1 MPKQYF
7 FQAGTFQDLSYAE
20 LVSVFEIY
28 GLNKDVIHKF
38 TDDIFL
44 IKSKEISEDV
54 LMNIFNRLGG
64 FIRLGYVIDNLDTFL
79 EKFTEQESRVV
90 FGLSVLGRKD
100 RGDIAFL
107 KKLGNELKRGF
118 KEYNISSRFLFPRGK
133 DLELNAAQIV
143 NNAVLKKGFELCIL
157 RNQEEEIYSSTLL
170 VQDIEGYI
178 KRDTQRPHSDIDMG
192 VLPPKLARIMINL
205 CSLKEGTI
213 WDPFCGSGTVPME
226 SALLGYN
233 FLASDIDENAI
244 YYTEENVKWLNEQGD
259 LGNIVYEAFRLDVS
273 EPDRAVIKKLK
284 NTNISGIVCE
294 PYMGPAQKNV
304 ISEEKA
310 DGLLNDV
317 KSLYKNL
324 FEMLD
329 EEIGVRGVK
338 MVLIIPSYKTYS
350 GWKTF
355 GIREIVSNRWEV
367 LNSYYSPSR
376 DLKWSRKNSII
387 TRNIFILHRT

>member
-44 IKSKEISEDV
+44 IKSKEISEDL

-90 FGLSVLGRKD
+90 FGLSVLGRRD

-226 SALLGYN
+226 SALLGYK
-233 FLASDIDENAI
+233 I
-244 YYTEENVKWLNEQGD
+244 G
-259 LGNIVYEAFRLDVS
+259 
-273 EPDRAVIKKLK
+273 RAHV
-284 NTNISGIVCE
+284 
-294 PYMGPAQKNV
+294 
-304 ISEEKA
+304 
-310 DGLLNDV
+310 
-317 KSLYKNL
+317 
-324 FEMLD
+324 
-329 EEIGVRGVK
+329 
-338 MVLIIPSYKTYS
+338 
-350 GWKTF
+350 
-355 GIREIVSNRWEV
+355 
-367 LNSYYSPSR
+367 
-376 DLKWSRKNSII
+376 
-387 TRNIFILHRT
+387 